1 MESPPSTLLQ
11 LLERSSSL
19 AVLSRPAEDLGVAE
33 TVPFPFLAIVG
44 QLELK
49 IAMLLGLTNPRIG
62 GILLTG
68 PRGTGKTT
76 IVRSLTDLLPHT
88 LRSICPYGCTEE
100 AVEEWGMDAI
110 CPDCAV
116 LYGQGEPL
124 TTPDRVRLVELP
136 LNARMEDVVGGIDER
151 IAIEQKRVRLQRGI
165 LSQADQNILYVD
177 EINLLNNAVAD
188 AILDAAAQGRYTVRR
203 GPLKMTYRS
212 RLMLIGSM
220 NPEEGELR
228 PQIMD
233 RFGLKVVVL
242 GIEDHSQR
250 MEIYRRTRAYLE
262 HPHAMTAQWA
272 DETRLAAAEV
282 ERARNLLP
290 QVELDPAVTHVG
302 LELIRQL
309 GIQSHRAEFTLF
321 EAVRAHAAL
330 DARSVASLADLSVA
344 APMALRLRRSAF
356 MRDFIEQKSK
366 EDREIQAT
374 LNATIKH
381 QETRPVRSEAKER

>member
-1 MESPPSTLLQ
+1 
-11 LLERSSSL
+11 
-19 AVLSRPAEDLGVAE
+19 
-33 TVPFPFLAIVG
+33 
-44 QLELK
+44 
-49 IAMLLGLTNPRIG
+49 
-62 GILLTG
+62 
-68 PRGTGKTT
+68 
-76 IVRSLTDLLPHT
+76 
-88 LRSICPYGCTEE
+88 
-100 AVEEWGMDAI
+100 
-110 CPDCAV
+110 
-116 LYGQGEPL
+116 
-124 TTPDRVRLVELP
+124 
-136 LNARMEDVVGGIDER
+136 
-151 IAIEQKRVRLQRGI
+151 
-165 LSQADQNILYVD
+165 
-177 EINLLNNAVAD
+177 
-188 AILDAAAQGRYTVRR
+188 
-203 GPLKMTYRS
+203 
-212 RLMLIGSM
+212 
-220 NPEEGELR
+220 
-228 PQIMD
+228 
-233 RFGLKVVVL
+233 
-242 GIEDHSQR
+242 

>member
-19 AVLSRPAEDLGVAE
+19 AVLSHPAEDLGVAE
-33 TVPFPFLAIVG
+33 TVPFPFLAVVG
-44 QLELK
+44 QLDLK

-88 LRSICPYGCTEE
+88 LRSICPHGCTEE

-116 LYGQGEPL
+116 LYGQGIPL
-124 TTPDRVRLVELP
+124 TAPDRVRLIELP
-136 LNARMEDVVGGIDER
+136 LSARMEDVVGGIDER

-177 EINLLNNAVAD
+177 EINLLSSAVAD

-233 RFGLKVVVL
+233 RFGLRVVVL

-262 HPHAMTAQWA
+262 NPHEMTAQWGE
-272 DETRLAAAEV
+272 ETRLAAAEV
-282 ERARNLLP
+282 ERARHLLP
-290 QVELDPAVTHVG
+290 QVELDPAVTQVG

-330 DARSVASLADLSVA
+330 DARSVADLGDLRVV

-356 MRDFIEQKSK
+356 MRGFIEQKTK
-366 EDREIQAT
+366 EDREIQAA

-381 QETRPVRSEAKER
+381 QETGPVRSEARER